1 MLLVAQLNRML
12 KLVVSYLLYSYIFLL
27 RCCDCSFF
35 MIFGDYDLIFC
46 CITLLNVQ
54 VKSVQAADSALTLEK
69 HRLKKLEELEALNQS
84 LKSHSNEVSILFL
97 RFYLS

>member
-12 KLVVSYLLYSYIFLL
+12 KLVVSYLLYNYIFLL

-35 MIFGDYDLIFC
+35 MILEIMISFFDALL
-46 CITLLNVQ
+46 LLNVQ

-84 LKSHSNEVSILFL
+84 LKSRSNEVSILFL
-97 RFYLS
+97 HFYLS